1 MTRKKAI
8 VIGSGIGGIS
18 CAMRLQSLGFDS
30 QIVEALDAPGGRAY
44 VRRIDGFT
52 FDMGPTV
59 LTVPHFIEE
68 LFSLERDHAA
78 LGEPDFPAHV
88 LDENSRIRTGN
99 SGGPNTSKYLD
110 VMPILPF
117 YRIYFDD
124 GTFFDYDGDPVSTRE
139 QIKRLA
145 PEDLEGYEAF
155 HEQARAI
162 FKRGFLELGYTYFG
176 SLGSMLGVVPDLV
189 KLGAVQ
195 PLFSLI
201 SKYFKS
207 DKMRQVF
214 SFEPLLVGGNPL
226 KVPAIYAMIH
236 FVEKTWGI
244 HYAKGGTGALV
255 AAMIK
260 KYEEMGGTLH
270 LNAEVAQ
277 INIVKQGRKRVATGV
292 TLKDGRTLEA
302 DVVISNADYATT
314 YLKLI
319 DKAHRT
325 INRDALVKF
334 RKQSM
339 SLMVIYFGYEKREN
353 DPDLR
358 HHNIIL
364 GPRYEALLTEIFDKK
379 VMSKDFSQY
388 LHIPTLTDPSMAPE
402 GHHAAY
408 TLIPVPNNQSDIDW
422 QQEGDKLCDRVLTFL
437 EERNYIPDL
446 KARLKHKSFITPD
459 YFEKVLGSH
468 VGNGFGV
475 EPVLTQTAFFRPHN
489 KSEDISNL
497 YLVGQGTQP
506 GGGTPSVMM
515 SAKMTSREV
524 ARDFAIDPAIVN
536 SVSKAA

>member
-1 MTRKKAI
+1 MLRRKAV
-8 VIGSGIGGIS
+8 VIGAGIGGIA
-18 CAMRLQSLGFDS
+18 CAMRLQSLGFDT
-30 QIVEALDAPGGRAY
+30 QILEALDAPGGRAY
-44 VRRIDGFT
+44 VRKADGFI

-68 LFSLERDHAA
+68 LFSLQQDHAM

-88 LDENSRIRTGN
+88 LDENVRVREGV
-99 SGGPNTSKYLD
+99 SGGPNTSKY
-110 VMPILPF
+110 VEIIPILPF

-139 QIKRLA
+139 QITQLA
-145 PEDLEGYEAF
+145 PEDLAGYEAF
-155 HEQARAI
+155 HNQARAI
-162 FKRGFLELGYTYFG
+162 FQRGFLTLGYTYFG
-176 SLGSMLGVVPDLV
+176 SLGSMLRVVPDLL
-189 KLGAVQ
+189 KLGAVRS
-195 PLFSLI
+195 LFGLV

-214 SFEPLLVGGNPL
+214 SFEPLLVGGNPM

-255 AAMIK
+255 AALVK
-260 KYEEMGGTLH
+260 KFEEMGGQLRV
-270 LNAEVAQ
+270 NAPVQRILVENGVA
-277 INIVKQGRKRVATGV
+277 KGV
-292 TLKDGRTLEA
+292 ELASGEKILA
-302 DVVISNADYATT
+302 DVVVSNADYATT
-314 YLKLI
+314 YLKLV
-319 DKAHRT
+319 DKAHRR

-339 SLMVIYFGYEKREN
+339 SLMVIYFGYECRDN

-364 GPRYEALLTEIFDKK
+364 GPRYEALLDEIFEKK
-379 VMSKDFSQY
+379 VMSPDFSQY
-388 LHIPTLTDPSMAPE
+388 LHIPTLTDPAMAPA

-408 TLIPVPNNQSDIDW
+408 TLIPVPNNASGIDW
-422 QQEGDKLCDRVLTFL
+422 DIEGPKLSARVLTFL
-437 EERNYIPDL
+437 EERGYIPDL
-446 KARLKHKSFITPD
+446 AARLKHMSFITPD
-459 YFEKVLGSH
+459 YFSETLGSYL
-468 VGNGFGV
+468 GNGFGV

-489 KSEDISNL
+489 KSEDVHNL

-515 SAKMTSREV
+515 SAKMTAREI
-524 ARDFAIDPAIVN
+524 ARDLGVDAAVVN
-536 SVSKAA
+536 GVPVQQEAAL

>member
-1 MTRKKAI
+1 MTRKSAI

-18 CAMRLQSLGFDS
+18 CAMRLQSLGFDT
-30 QIVEALDAPGGRAY
+30 QIVEKLDAPGGRAY
-44 VRRIDGFT
+44 VRRVDGFT

-68 LFSLERDHAA
+68 LFSLERDHAM

-88 LDENSRIRTGN
+88 LDENSRIREGN

-176 SLGSMLGVVPDLV
+176 SLGSMLGVVPDLL

-255 AAMIK
+255 AAMVK

-270 LNAEVAQ
+270 LNAEVAK
-277 INIVKQGRKRVATGV
+277 IDVEKRAGKRVATGV
-292 TLKDGRTLEA
+292 TLRDGRTMTA
-302 DVVISNADYATT
+302 DIVVSNADYATT
-314 YLKLI
+314 YLKMV
-319 DKAHRT
+319 DKKYRT

-339 SLMVIYFGYEKREN
+339 SLMVIYFGYEKRDN
-353 DPDLR
+353 DPELR

-364 GPRYEALLTEIFDKK
+364 GPRYEALLTEIFDTK

-388 LHIPTLTDPSMAPE
+388 LHIPTLTDPSMAPD

-422 QQEGDKLCDRVLTFL
+422 SVEGDRLCDRVMTFL

-446 KARLKHKSFITPD
+446 KARLKHKSFVTPD
-459 YFEKVLGSH
+459 YFEQVLGSH

-515 SAKMTSREV
+515 SAKMTVREI
-524 ARDFAIDPAIVN
+524 ARDLAIDASIVN
-536 SVSKAA
+536 GVPQAA